1 MTGESVCAKNRRTHP
16 SYHHQLV
23 WSSAG
28 SKAGAGEPTEP
39 VRDGATHSSRD
50 FLARSLASPARIF
63 PPHPAAPRNNATS
76 QPTNP
81 SQATS
86 ASQRRPRSRGR
97 HHHPPASPPRHGG
110 PPPQPPAPTGQTP
123 PSLTYPPPPPPP
135 SAPTSLLLLSSPPLA
150 SASASASQEGEPYS
164 APDSPGAGG
173 RTPVARL
180 GGETRIPLRA
190 AASVSHL
197 PSALGGTPPHGP
209 VASDISLSAHR
220 PAER

>member
-1 MTGESVCAKNRRTHP
+1 MCARKIAERTQAIIISWCGP
-16 SYHHQLV
+16 APEAKPEQASQL
-23 WSSAG
+23 SQSG
-28 SKAGAGEPTEP
+28 TEP
-39 VRDGATHSSRD
+39 PIVREISWH
-50 FLARSLASPARIF
+50 ARS
-63 PPHPAAPRNNATS
+63 
-76 QPTNP
+76 
-81 SQATS
+81 
-86 ASQRRPRSRGR
+86 
-97 HHHPPASPPRHGG
+97 HHPPAYSPRTPQRRATTQ
-110 PPPQPPAPTGQTP
+110 PASQPTQAKPPQPRSGAPDPEAATTTHPLLLHATVGP
-123 PSLTYPPPPPPP
+123 HPHPPPRRVKLHHPSPIHPHPHPHQPLPPP
-135 SAPTSLLLLSSPPLA
+135 SPLLA